1 MRVQKMPSYRVTW
14 SIDVECEGDHKAAA
28 QLVANQYFAANIA
41 AGEQD
46 SACSF
51 VVADDADQV
60 AVEIDLADSL
70 SDLEGDD
77 TL

>member
-1 MRVQKMPSYRVTW
+1 MASYQISW
-14 SIDVECEGDHKAAA
+14 AIDVECEGGHKAAA
-28 QLVANQYFAANIA
+28 QLVADRYFAAHIA
-41 AGEQD
+41 AGEPG

-51 VVADDADQV
+51 VVMCESDKA
-60 AVEIDLADSL
+60 AVNIDLADSL

>member
-1 MRVQKMPSYRVTW
+1 M
-14 SIDVECEGDHKAAA
+14 
-28 QLVANQYFAANIA
+28 LVADRYFAANIA
-41 AGEQD
+41 AGEQG

-51 VVADDADQV
+51 VVVDDADQV
-60 AVEIDLADSL
+60 KVDIDLADSL

>member
-1 MRVQKMPSYRVTW
+1 MPSYQVIWT
-14 SIDVECEGDHKAAA
+14 IDVECEGDHKAAA
-28 QLVANQYFAANIA
+28 QLAADRYFAANIA
-41 AGEQD
+41 AGEHD

-51 VVADDADQV
+51 VVVDDADLMKV
-60 AVEIDLADSL
+60 DIDLADSL

>member
-1 MRVQKMPSYRVTW
+1 MPSYRVTW
-14 SIDVECEGDHKAAA
+14 IVDVECEGDHKGAA
-28 QLVANQYFAANIA
+28 QMVANDYFAAHIA
-41 AGEQD
+41 AGEQG

-51 VVADDADQV
+51 VVANDTDKI

-77 TL
+77 TI

>member
-1 MRVQKMPSYRVTW
+1 MPSYQVIWT
-14 SIDVECEGDHKAAA
+14 IDVECEGDHKAAA
-28 QLVANQYFAANIA
+28 QLVADRYFAANIA
-41 AGEQD
+41 AGEHD

-51 VVADDADQV
+51 VVVDDADLAKV
-60 AVEIDLADSL
+60 DIDLADSL

>member
-1 MRVQKMPSYRVTW
+1 MPSYQVTW
-14 SIDVECEGDHKAAA
+14 TIDVECEGDHKAAA
-28 QLVANQYFAANIA
+28 KLVADRYFAANIA
-41 AGEQD
+41 AGEHD

-51 VVADDADQV
+51 VVVDDADLV
-60 AVEIDLADSL
+60 KVDIDLADSL

>member
-1 MRVQKMPSYRVTW
+1 MRKYQISW
-14 SIDVECEGDHKAAA
+14 SVDVECEGDHKAAA
-28 QLVANQYFAANIA
+28 QLVADSYFAARIA

-46 SACSF
+46 SACVF
-51 VVADDADQV
+51 IVTDEADGLG
-60 AVEIDLADSL
+60 VEIDLADSL

>member
-1 MRVQKMPSYRVTW
+1 MPSYRVTW
-14 SIDVECEGDHKAAA
+14 IVDVECEGDHKAAA
-28 QLVANQYFAANIA
+28 QLVADRYFSASIA

-46 SACSF
+46 SASSF
-51 VVADDADQV
+51 VVSDDADQV
-60 AVEIDLADSL
+60 AVQIDLADSL

>member
-1 MRVQKMPSYRVTW
+1 MPSYQVTW
-14 SIDVECEGDHKAAA
+14 TIDVECEGDHKAAA
-28 QLVANQYFAANIA
+28 QMVADRHFASNIA
-41 AGEQD
+41 VGEYD

-51 VVADDADQV
+51 VVVDDADQV
-60 AVEIDLADSL
+60 KVDIDLADSL